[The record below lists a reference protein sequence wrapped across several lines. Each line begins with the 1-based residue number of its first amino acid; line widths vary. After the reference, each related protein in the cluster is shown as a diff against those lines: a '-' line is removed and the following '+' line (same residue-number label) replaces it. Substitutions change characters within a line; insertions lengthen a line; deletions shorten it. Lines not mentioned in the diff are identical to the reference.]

1 MYMAGYINTSEGV
14 KERGAGAVEAERGG
28 EEEGEE
34 GGERLPLDKA
44 DGQVRS
50 RTEEDDHGEEDEGT
64 LADGVLVETKSFDGL
79 FTYK

>member
-1 MYMAGYINTSEGV
+1 MEGCW
-14 KERGAGAVEAERGG
+14 GQGG
-28 EEEGEE
+28 REGE

-44 DGQVRS
+44 NGQVRS

-64 LADGVLVETKSFDGL
+64 LADGVLVKTQGLNGL